1 MNNAR
6 KRILVIDDDQE
17 MRSLLIDFMQN
28 EGFEVDSADTGLRA
42 YKKVTDRTFDLIIT
56 DVRMPG
62 LNGLDILPDIKKIQ
76 PGVFI
81 IVITAFGGPEIHRK
95 AILRGANGYL
105 EKPIRLETLSCL
117 IHQLV

>member
-1 MNNAR
+1 MNNAS

-17 MRSLLIDFMQN
+17 MRSLLIDFMHN
-28 EGFEVDSADTGLRA
+28 EGFEVDSADTGFGA
-42 YKKVTDRTFDLIIT
+42 YKKVIDRTFDLIIT

-62 LNGLDILPDIKKIQ
+62 LNGLDFLSHLKKMQ

-81 IVITAFGGPEIHRK
+81 IVITAFGGPDIHRK

-105 EKPIRLETLSCL
+105 EKPIRLETLGCL
-117 IHQLV
+117 IHELV